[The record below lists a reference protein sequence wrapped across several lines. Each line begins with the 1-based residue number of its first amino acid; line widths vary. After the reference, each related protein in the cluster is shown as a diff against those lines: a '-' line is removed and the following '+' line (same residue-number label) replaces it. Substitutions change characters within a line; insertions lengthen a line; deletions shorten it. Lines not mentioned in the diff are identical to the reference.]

1 MRYID
6 AVARVGSIRKASEEL
21 AITSTALNRRILAIE
36 AELGV
41 PIFERLAMGVRLSVA
56 GELFIQHIRKQ
67 LADMERVKSQI
78 ADLSGERRGHVS
90 IVCGQALMN
99 WFIPEMILLYRSKH
113 PAVTFNV
120 RVCNRDEVESALTDF
135 SADVAL
141 IFEPKLFDSFINIIE
156 VPQQC
161 RVMYSNNHPLANKDM
176 ARLSECTQFPMALPT
191 RASGIRHL
199 LEQAAVRLSL
209 KLPLV
214 IESDSQ
220 ALLARSLL
228 ARDTVSF
235 QIPIG
240 LDSGNSEKDFQSCPV
255 ATRDIPEGR
264 LCVGHLKGRNLPV
277 ASARFLDQVANCLHD
292 RYGRPH

>member
-1 MRYID
+1 MRYVD

-41 PIFERLAMGVRLSVA
+41 PIFDRLPTGVRLSVA
-56 GELFIQHIRKQ
+56 GELLIQHIRKQ
-67 LADMERVKSQI
+67 LADMERVQSQI
-78 ADLSGERRGHVS
+78 ADLGGERRGHVS
-90 IVCGQALMN
+90 IVCGQSLMN
-99 WFIPEMILLYRSKH
+99 WFIPEMILEYRSKH

-120 RVCNRDEVESALTDF
+120 RVCNRDEVEPALSDF
-135 SADVAL
+135 SADIAL
-141 IFEPKLFDSFINIIE
+141 IFEPKLFDGFHGVIE
-156 VPQQC
+156 VAQQA
-161 RVMYSNNHPLANKDM
+161 RVMFSAGHPLSSIDT
-176 ARLSECTQFPMALPT
+176 ARLSDCTQYPMALPT

-199 LEQAAVRLSL
+199 LEQAAVRSSL

-220 ALLARSLL
+220 AMLARSLL
-228 ARDTVSF
+228 ERDTVSF

-240 LDSGNSEKDFQSCPV
+240 LDNSDRGSDISSCPIDV
-255 ATRDIPEGR
+255 RDIPLGR

-292 RYGRPH
+292 RNGHQR

>member
-1 MRYID
+1 MRYVD

-41 PIFERLAMGVRLSVA
+41 PIFDRLPTGVRLSVA
-56 GELFIQHIRKQ
+56 GELFIQHIRRQ
-67 LADMERVKSQI
+67 LADMERVQSQI

-99 WFIPEMILLYRSKH
+99 WFIPEMILEYRSKH
-113 PAVTFNV
+113 PSVTFDI
-120 RVCNRDEVESALTDF
+120 RVCNRDEVEQSLTDF
-135 SADVAL
+135 SADIAL
-141 IFEPKLFDSFINIIE
+141 IFEPKLFDGFHGIIE
-156 VPQQC
+156 VPQQA
-161 RVMYSNNHPLANKDM
+161 RVMFSAGHALSYFDI
-176 ARLSECTQFPMALPT
+176 ARLSECTQYPMALPT

-199 LEQAAVRLSL
+199 LEQAAVRSSL

-228 ARDTVSF
+228 ERNMVSF

-240 LDSGNSEKDFQSCPV
+240 LDNSDHGSDIDSCPIDV
-255 ATRDIPEGR
+255 RDIPLGR
-264 LCVGHLKGRNLPV
+264 LCVGYLKGRNLPV

-292 RYGRPH
+292 RYGHQR

>member
-36 AELGV
+36 GELGV
-41 PIFERLAMGVRLSVA
+41 PIFDRLPSGVRLSVA

-67 LADMERVKSQI
+67 LADMERVQSQI
-78 ADLSGERRGHVS
+78 ADLSGQRRGHVS

-99 WFIPEMILLYRSKH
+99 WFIPEMILEYRAKH

-120 RVCNRDEVESALTDF
+120 RVCNRDEVEQALADF

-141 IFEPKLFDSFINIIE
+141 IFEPKLFDGFHKIIE
-156 VPQQC
+156 VTQQA
-161 RVMYSNNHPLANKDM
+161 RVIYSASHPLARFDT
-176 ARLSECTQFPMALPT
+176 ARLSECAQYPMALPT

-199 LEQAAVRLSL
+199 LEQAAVRSSL
-209 KLPLV
+209 KLPMI

-220 ALLARSLL
+220 ALLTRSLL
-228 ARDTVSF
+228 EGETISF

-240 LDSGNSEKDFQSCPV
+240 FDENHEGNTIGSCEIDV
-255 ATRDIPEGR
+255 RDIPEGR
-264 LCVGHLKGRNLPV
+264 LCLGHLKGRNLPV

-292 RYGRPH
+292 RFGHQQ